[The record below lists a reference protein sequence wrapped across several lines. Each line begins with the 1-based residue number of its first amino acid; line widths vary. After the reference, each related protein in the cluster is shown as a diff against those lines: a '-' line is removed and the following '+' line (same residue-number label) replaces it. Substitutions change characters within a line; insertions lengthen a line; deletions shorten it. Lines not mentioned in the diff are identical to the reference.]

1 MLRLRVVLRMDGA
14 LEIGG
19 TFVEDLKVSKV
30 ETIS

>member
-1 MLRLRVVLRMDGA
+1 MLRLRVVFRVDGA

-30 ETIS
+30 EAVS

>member
-1 MLRLRVVLRMDGA
+1 MLRLSVVLRVDGA

-30 ETIS
+30 EAIS